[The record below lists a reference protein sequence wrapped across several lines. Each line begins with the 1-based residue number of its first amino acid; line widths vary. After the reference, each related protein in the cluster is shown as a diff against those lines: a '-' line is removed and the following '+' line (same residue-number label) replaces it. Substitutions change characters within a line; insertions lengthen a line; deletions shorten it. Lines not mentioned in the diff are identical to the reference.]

1 MILFLAV
8 DFSWE
13 LQQFNVKN
21 AFLYGDLE
29 EEIYMEIP
37 ASYGKNGTA
46 NIVSKLNKALY
57 GLKESTRAWFGK
69 FAISH
74 GGHGI

>member
-1 MILFLAV
+1 M
-8 DFSWE
+8 
-13 LQQFNVKN
+13 KN

-57 GLKESTRAWFGK
+57 GLKKST
-69 FAISH
+69 
-74 GGHGI
+74 